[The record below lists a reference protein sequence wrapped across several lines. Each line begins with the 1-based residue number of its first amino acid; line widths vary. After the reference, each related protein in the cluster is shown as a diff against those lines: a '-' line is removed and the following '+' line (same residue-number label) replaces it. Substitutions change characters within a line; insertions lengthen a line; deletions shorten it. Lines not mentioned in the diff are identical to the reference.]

1 MKFKIVVFFV
11 MGVGKNRR
19 KKEIWG
25 IGRREL
31 LIIYM
36 LVCFSFGLNYEFLS
50 VYYFSKNKE
59 MELNVSK
66 IKEYIV

>member
-36 LVCFSFGLNYEFLS
+36 LVCFSFGLNYEFLR